1 MGRRKIEVQKIEDKN
16 KCVATFR
23 KRRDGLFKKA
33 LELHRLTGAEISL
46 TLVYN
51 NARYCFS
58 SHGIT
63 NHGHNVLKTFHY
75 NKHFQ
80 FKACGSHLPQGCSEY
95 NCSPKLS
102 TNSSNH
108 SNQKNG
114 TSFATN
120 LKSDYSLISS
130 TKKTNP
136 LLPLDPVDHTKCKSK
151 NTKLTSEERL
161 ASLRY
166 LIIDELFKRAL
177 TRFRS
182 LTKVPSPSK
191 KESIISPSYSSWSML
206 SPSSIFPNC
215 KFSSHLINQ
224 SEKVFNDKTLS
235 IIHTVPTHTNSLL
248 FESSHHP
255 LQFMYSSSDLSY
267 SSSTD
272 QLPKEFSPSPLSQ
285 ILEFI
290 DDNINITT
298 TTATATTTTTAAA
311 TTTTTTVS
319 TTTANN
325 DNDDKVNIHNTKE
338 YLDLDETSQS
348 YFNELLQTPNMIC
361 YLDEPVPYYAIN
373 DSIDKSTH

>member
-58 SHGIT
+58 SHGNI

-80 FKACGSHLPQGCSEY
+80 FKACGSHLPQGCSES

-102 TNSSNH
+102 NNSSNH
-108 SNQKNG
+108 SDQKNEA
-114 TSFATN
+114 SFASN
-120 LKSDYSLISS
+120 LKSDYYLSS
-130 TKKTNP
+130 NTKSNHLP
-136 LLPLDPVDHTKCKSK
+136 PLDSIDHKKCKSK

-166 LIIDELFKRAL
+166 LIVDELFKRAL
-177 TRFRS
+177 TRFRL
-182 LTKVPSPSK
+182 LTKAPSPRK
-191 KESIISPSYSSWSML
+191 KESVISPSYSSWSML
-206 SPSSIFPNC
+206 SPSSIFPSH

-224 SEKVFNDKTLS
+224 SEKMLNNKSLS
-235 IIHTVPTHTNSLL
+235 IVPTHTNSSL
-248 FESSHHP
+248 FESLHQP

-290 DDNINITT
+290 DDNINTT
-298 TTATATTTTTAAA
+298 TSTVTTTTTTA
-311 TTTTTTVS
+311 
-319 TTTANN
+319 N
-325 DNDDKVNIHNTKE
+325 DDDKVNIHDKKE
-338 YLDLDETSQS
+338 YLDLDETPQS

-373 DSIDKSTH
+373 DSIEENTH